1 MFLYVFKHNMD
12 LPMNVWGPHYWFI
25 IHTVAMN
32 YPKIPGATTKKKYY
46 EFYQQLPTF
55 LPHKKARKLFNNLL
69 EKYPITPYLDSKES
83 LVKWTH
89 FIHNKVNIVFNKPTI
104 SYKTFYETYHK
115 QYLPKPVT
123 KVNYRNWYKKLAYVM
138 CILIISIAIYLFI
151 R

>member
-1 MFLYVFKHNMD
+1 MLLQKKN
-12 LPMNVWGPHYWFI
+12 I
-25 IHTVAMN
+25 I
-32 YPKIPGATTKKKYY
+32 I
-46 EFYQQLPTF
+46 YQQLPTF
-55 LPHKKARKLFNNLL
+55 LPHKKARKLFNKLL

-138 CILIISIAIYLFI
+138 CI
-151 R
+151 